1 LSLNLVLDLLC
12 PQTVSTFLA
21 SMCAVASQKP
31 LRMVAS
37 LIPDVLIPGIL
48 TKAINMDR
56 DSIMHA

>member
-1 LSLNLVLDLLC
+1 
-12 PQTVSTFLA
+12 
-21 SMCAVASQKP
+21 MCAVASQKP